1 MTAGVND
8 TINEYATPNV
18 IQIASA
24 QDGDR
29 DTRGERLQRLSH

>member
-1 MTAGVND
+1 MTAGVNNS
-8 TINEYATPNV
+8 INEHATPNV

-29 DTRGERLQRLSH
+29 HTRGERSQGLSH